1 MLKYSFMTFACPEY
15 SLDEVIRSAT
25 EHGYEGVEP
34 RVESEHGHGIELG
47 IPKSDCGD
55 IAVRFGDADIEL
67 CCLAT
72 SICYNQAEPSR
83 RRGMVE
89 LTKRY
94 CGLAAELGCKRI
106 RVFGGHSEDDAD
118 RETEIGRVRDG
129 LAASVQVGLD
139 TEVTICLET
148 HDAFCKG
155 ADIARIVREVN
166 SPAVRANWDVQHPVT
181 AGEEVAF
188 TEGVLMPITEHAHFH
203 DTDRTDGKA
212 DCAPIGAGQAS
223 IRKLLSIFAK
233 HQFSGYLSG
242 EWFYNNG
249 PEKDLRDFITSLKSI
264 EADL

>member
-15 SLDEVIRSAT
+15 TLEEVIRSAAK
-25 EHGYEGVEP
+25 HGYDGVEP
-34 RVESEHGHGIELG
+34 RVESDHGHGIELG
-47 IPKSDCGD
+47 LSKADCRD
-55 IAVRFGDADIEL
+55 IAVKFDDAGVEL

-72 SICYNQAEPSR
+72 SVCYNQAEPSR
-83 RRGMVE
+83 HSEMID

-94 CGLAAELGCKRI
+94 CELAAEVGCRRI
-106 RVFGGHSEDDAD
+106 RVFGGHSEDDAS

-129 LAASVQVGLD
+129 LAASVQGGLD
-139 TEVTICLET
+139 TQVTICLET

-155 ADIARIVREVN
+155 ADVARIVREVD
-166 SPAVRANWDVQHPVT
+166 SRVVRANWDVQHPVT
-181 AGEEVAF
+181 AGEDIEF
-188 TEGVLMPITEHAHFH
+188 TEGVLMSLTEHAHFH

-223 IRKLLSIFAK
+223 IRELLAIFAK

-249 PEKDLRDFITSLKSI
+249 PEKDLQDFITSLKSI
-264 EADL
+264 EATL